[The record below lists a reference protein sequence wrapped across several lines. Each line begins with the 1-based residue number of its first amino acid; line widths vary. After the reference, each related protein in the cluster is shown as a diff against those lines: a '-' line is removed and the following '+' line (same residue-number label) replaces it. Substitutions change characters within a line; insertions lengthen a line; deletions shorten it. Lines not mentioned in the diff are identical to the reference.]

1 MAKLIL
7 TLMAKDRPG
16 LVRAVSDIVVAHG
29 GNWLESRMANLAG
42 TFTGLVLVE
51 VADARKS
58 DLSAALQAFATDDIT
73 ISLRESSEGDDT
85 GSAEHLVVSIVG
97 ADHPGIVNELAELLV
112 SRDVNIA
119 KMKTDHEPAAMS
131 GQPMFSAKITASL
144 PSGIERD
151 GLEADLEQAAEE
163 LMVDISFG

>member
-119 KMKTDHEPAAMS
+119 KMKTDHEP
-131 GQPMFSAKITASL
+131 PPCRASL
-144 PSGIERD
+144 CFRPKSPPACRRGSSGT
-151 GLEADLEQAAEE
+151 GLRPILNRPPKN
-163 LMVDISFG
+163 